1 MVFGNDP
8 TVNEIVWTGPQTLLH
23 KKAEAAGVKESF
35 ELKKLMEFLTEAVQK
50 GRKVHYLRQYRPENI
65 LKIEQLLAIPTAKVN
80 PTASI
85 ELMKAVIEQRSVKAK
100 EEIAEIEIGVNI
112 TCEMQLA
119 AMKHTKPGMIEREIA
134 GLMHGIALARGGDL
148 SFPIIFS
155 IHGETL
161 HNHSH
166 HNKMKKG
173 DLVVN
178 DCGAESALQYAGD
191 LTRTFPVSGKF
202 TAKQKEIYEIVLK
215 AQKNA
220 IAMIAPAVKFKDVH
234 LTACRTLFDGLKELG
249 LMKGNTDEAVK
260 AGAHAIFF
268 QCGTGHMMG
277 LDVHDMENLGEEF
290 IGYDENVHR
299 SEQFGM
305 CYLRMAKPLQPAYKE
320 QLNHF
325 INIKI
330 RGNNVIE
337 QLYAKYMPVP
347 FLSVLIDD
355 CIAKG
360 IDYNAGGARYNTNYI
375 QGVGLGTMTNCLT
388 AVKHNVF
395 DHKKMTMPEMLHA
408 LQSDFNGNEALR
420 LRLINKTPKYGNDDP
435 EADNIMLQVF
445 EIFYNEVNGRPNT
458 KGGKYRINLLPTT
471 CHIYFGSVTG
481 ALPDGRKAWTPL
493 SEGISPVQGAD
504 RRGPTAAL
512 KSAGK
517 MDHVRTGG
525 TLLNQKFSPS
535 LLENEKGIDNLSHL
549 VRSYFTMGG
558 HHIQFNVVNA
568 QTLREAQKYPEQ
580 YRDLIVRVA
589 GYSDYFCDLG
599 TTLQDEIIAR
609 TEHAAF

>member
-1 MVFGNDP
+1 MNYTANTYAFRQDSTFLYYWGIDSPSIAAIMDLDSGKEMVFGNDP

-35 ELKKLMEFLTEAVQK
+35 ELKKLLEFLTEAVQK
-50 GRKVHYLRQYRPENI
+50 GRKVHYLRQYRSENI
-65 LKIEQLLAIPTAKVN
+65 LKIEQLLEIPTAKVN

-112 TCEMQLA
+112 TREMQLA

-178 DCGAESALQYAGD
+178 DCGAESALHYAGD

-249 LMKGNTDEAVK
+249 LMRGNTDEAVK

-305 CYLRMAKPLQPAYKE
+305 CFLRMAKPLQPGFVVTVEPGIYFIPELYHLWKAEKKHE
-320 QLNHF
+320 QF
-325 INIKI
+325 INYDK
-330 RGNNVIE
+330 
-337 QLYAKYMPVP
+337 L
-347 FLSVLIDD
+347 
-355 CIAKG
+355 
-360 IDYNAGGARYNTNYI
+360 
-375 QGVGLGTMTNCLT
+375 
-388 AVKHNVF
+388 
-395 DHKKMTMPEMLHA
+395 
-408 LQSDFNGNEALR
+408 
-420 LRLINKTPKYGNDDP
+420 
-435 EADNIMLQVF
+435 
-445 EIFYNEVNGRPNT
+445 
-458 KGGKYRINLLPTT
+458 
-471 CHIYFGSVTG
+471 
-481 ALPDGRKAWTPL
+481 
-493 SEGISPVQGAD
+493 
-504 RRGPTAAL
+504 
-512 KSAGK
+512 
-517 MDHVRTGG
+517 
-525 TLLNQKFSPS
+525 
-535 LLENEKGIDNLSHL
+535 
-549 VRSYFTMGG
+549 
-558 HHIQFNVVNA
+558 
-568 QTLREAQKYPEQ
+568 
-580 YRDLIVRVA
+580 A
-589 GYSDYFCDLG
+589 GYLTFGGVRIEDDVLVLPKGNKVLG
-599 TTLQDEIIAR
+599 KKLAKTVAEVETVCGR
-609 TEHAAF
+609 